1 MSTRSQR
8 VPLTLFFAFLAA
20 TLALAARQAKAQD
33 TILWD
38 FESGELAPWKIVEGE
53 NSKPIGSR
61 DVEFHNNST
70 PYQKSGKFYLTT
82 LESSRDDAPTD
93 DVRCVIESPVFRIEG
108 DAIRFLVG
116 GAGKRDDVRVELAQL
131 VKGKDILQA
140 FQRHFVPDFDKLLK
154 RLPADAS
161 GRAVWQRERRILR
174 LKLLKSAELM
184 VIVVV
189 RHLRRV
195 FDIIQKTCVF
205 ELLCEL
211 FDFFLWFH
219 VRYPR

>member
-116 GAGKRDDVRVELAQL
+116 GAGKRDDVRVELA
-131 VKGKDILQA
+131 
-140 FQRHFVPDFDKLLK
+140 LLDDDEGPSDE
-154 RLPADAS
+154 LAGELAAG
-161 GRAVWQRERRILR
+161 GR
-174 LKLLKSAELM
+174 
-184 VIVVV
+184 V
-189 RHLRRV
+189 RAHGHCSHVLARV
-195 FDIIQKTCVF
+195 CRV
-205 ELLCEL
+205 EES
-211 FDFFLWFH
+211 
-219 VRYPR
+219 